1 MNQSEQISAET
12 AKPESIWALMGNTFT
27 GPLAW
32 LTVMLFI
39 YALAFSALWIFSV
52 VKFFGSEAAGDQILW
67 ATVFL
72 AAFMVII
79 SLKLFFWMM
88 MFRGSAMRRLDRIE
102 KRLSELK
109 CE

>member
-1 MNQSEQISAET
+1 MNQSEQISE
-12 AKPESIWALMGNTFT
+12 AKPESIWGLMGNTFT

-32 LTVMLFI
+32 MAVMLFI
-39 YALAFSALWIFSV
+39 YTFAFSALWIFSV
-52 VKFFGSEAAGDQILW
+52 VKFFGSEATGDQILW

-72 AAFMVII
+72 AALMIVS

-88 MFRGSAMRRLDRIE
+88 MFRDSAMRRLDRIE
-102 KRLSELK
+102 KRLFELK